1 MLRDQPSFT
10 VWSQNFPWREG
21 DTLIISLSLSLSLS
35 LTSLEIF
42 RETRYKLKQRHL
54 ITNGNRKKREK
65 KIARPADFTFVDAT
79 RFQQSPDTITDRG
92 EIAQK
97 LLVKRNDDV
106 EELKSTL

>member
-1 MLRDQPSFT
+1 M
-10 VWSQNFPWREG
+10 
-21 DTLIISLSLSLSLS
+21 
-35 LTSLEIF
+35 
-42 RETRYKLKQRHL
+42 ETGR
-54 ITNGNRKKREK
+54 KREK